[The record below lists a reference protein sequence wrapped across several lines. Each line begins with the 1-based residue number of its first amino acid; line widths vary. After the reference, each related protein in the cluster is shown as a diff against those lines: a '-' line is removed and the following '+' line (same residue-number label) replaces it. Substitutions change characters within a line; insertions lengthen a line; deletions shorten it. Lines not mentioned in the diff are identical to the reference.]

1 MSRLSALAQ
10 LMVTLVCRDAIFVAA
25 WCRFFTSRIV
35 TCPLRANWTESEP
48 FSTTAIESV
57 PFIVFTLRR
66 ARQMEM

>member
-1 MSRLSALAQ
+1 
-10 LMVTLVCRDAIFVAA
+10 
-25 WCRFFTSRIV
+25 V